1 MMTIA
6 AVACAVLVALAGPA
20 AAGRTLLQTLP
31 ARNTYNVFPGCTFFA
46 DSPLRTDPNFSS
58 LNAALD
64 ATGLNATLA
73 GLTAPVTVFAPTN
86 MAISDFAE
94 FMNITTTQLL
104 ASPMLRTIL
113 LYHVSPAIF
122 TNETTFRNAQE
133 IPTLAG
139 PGNNLTIAT
148 GNGTLMGTNIPS
160 VSVIA
165 YGSEALIQS
174 GSGQA
179 CNIIYYPI
187 DAVLVPM
194 SALDVTSPAFN
205 AYLEDLLVPG
215 GAETPA
221 GLVID
226 AVNRRQTVKVS
237 TAFEEAQA
245 AGYESQVLALCDAT
259 SISTGG
265 TSALL
270 QVLNQL
276 AIDAGCPAT
285 QPCVAGVNQGLRTPA
300 AITAFRNAAQNNY
313 PQLSQC
319 LQSQPQ
325 TQ

>member
-1 MMTIA
+1 
-6 AVACAVLVALAGPA
+6 
-20 AAGRTLLQTLP
+20 
-31 ARNTYNVFPGCTFFA
+31 VFPGCTFFT
-46 DSPLRTDPNFSS
+46 DSPIRTNPNFSY
-58 LNAALD
+58 LDAALN

-73 GLTAPVTVFAPTN
+73 SLTAPVTVFAPTN
-86 MAISDFAE
+86 MAIMDYAE
-94 FMNITTTQLL
+94 FMNITITQLL
-104 ASPMLRTIL
+104 ASPQLSTIL
-113 LYHVSPAIF
+113 SYHVTPEIF
-122 TNETTFRNAQE
+122 TNETTFMDAQE

-148 GNGTLMGTNIPS
+148 GNGTLMGTNVPS
-160 VSVIA
+160 ISVIS
-165 YGSEALIQS
+165 YGSEALIQP

-194 SALDVTSPAFN
+194 SALDLTSPDFT

-215 GAETPA
+215 GSETPA

-226 AVNRRQTVKVS
+226 AVNRRQTAKVA

-245 AGYESQVLALCDAT
+245 AGFSSQVLALCDAT
-259 SISTGG
+259 AISTGG

-270 QVLNQL
+270 QVLNQI

-285 QPCVAGVNQGLRTPA
+285 DACVAGVNQGLQTA
-300 AITAFRNAAQNNY
+300 TAITAFRSAAQNNY
-313 PQLSQC
+313 PELSSC